1 MHPSCCFI
9 VKASKLCSLYAQGCS
24 SLPFTLSLFIA
35 VLHLSLLPYLLLV
48 FSTSICL
55 PNAFCWPFNS
65 RQETLLEGEFA
76 IYFWRQKKKRKGALV
91 LCIFSPFCLLFLRI
105 FALSTIVVPLHPTQ
119 ASMPSLCPWGERNR
133 RAWLAKCVRDW
144 DSTAEDEFSTVS
156 FISLPYIDKHSRAN
170 T

>member
-1 MHPSCCFI
+1 MQFI
-9 VKASKLCSLYAQGCS
+9 CSRVFLSSPYIKSLYCCPTSVAATLPLTRLFYQYLS
-24 SLPFTLSLFIA
+24 SKCFLLAFQLKTGDFAWGRICHLF
-35 VLHLSLLPYLLLV
+35 L
-48 FSTSICL
+48 
-55 PNAFCWPFNS
+55 
-65 RQETLLEGEFA
+65 ET
-76 IYFWRQKKKRKGALV
+76 KKKRKGALV

>member
-1 MHPSCCFI
+1 MREN
-9 VKASKLCSLYAQGCS
+9 
-24 SLPFTLSLFIA
+24 LPFIF
-35 VLHLSLLPYLLLV
+35 
-48 FSTSICL
+48 
-55 PNAFCWPFNS
+55 
-65 RQETLLEGEFA
+65 GD
-76 IYFWRQKKKRKGALV
+76 KKKRKGALV

-119 ASMPSLCPWGERNR
+119 ASMPSLFPWGERNR